1 MAGFLRLMHFL
12 PLQRQ
17 NGYQRLQTQ
26 QAGKEKEQSMVKR
39 TSLKHTKDIYILKR

>member
-26 QAGKEKEQSMVKR
+26 QAGKEKEQSRWKNNNV
-39 TSLKHTKDIYILKR
+39 TYQTHTKDYIL